1 MAAEFF
7 LLLLLLVVNGLFAM
21 SEAAMI
27 SSRQARL
34 QERAEDGSAGAAAAL
49 KLARDPT
56 RFLSTIQIGIT
67 LVGILS
73 GAIGGS
79 TLALR
84 LQPLLSGIPVLAP
97 IAETLSVVIVVLVI
111 TYLSLVIGELVPKR
125 LALNNAEGI
134 AAAVARP
141 MQLLSRLMAPVVSLL
156 SVSTR
161 ALLLLLGSRPSDEPS
176 VTEGEVK
183 FMLEEGARAG
193 AFEIEEQRMAERVFR
208 MDEWEVRA
216 LMTPYPEIVWL
227 DLNATAAE
235 NIAVIVETLHDT
247 YPVYRKDMRHPV
259 GMVSLKDLWAQLATG
274 KTFELESIMQPP
286 VYVPETNSALQALAL
301 FQQNERHMILVIDEH
316 GSVAGTLTALDIM
329 ETIVG
334 NLPATESPQ
343 VTPRADGSL
352 LVDGMFN
359 IDELE
364 DMLDS
369 RFEEEAERRT
379 YQTLGGFVMQR
390 MDRIPRT
397 GDSFTW
403 SGFRFEVMDMDGL
416 RVDKVLVTRA
426 DNSNTI
432 HSAAQDKPST

>member
-1 MAAEFF
+1 
-7 LLLLLLVVNGLFAM
+7 
-21 SEAAMI
+21 
-27 SSRQARL
+27 
-34 QERAEDGSAGAAAAL
+34 
-49 KLARDPT
+49 
-56 RFLSTIQIGIT
+56 
-67 LVGILS
+67 
-73 GAIGGS
+73 
-79 TLALR
+79 
-84 LQPLLSGIPVLAP
+84 
-97 IAETLSVVIVVLVI
+97 
-111 TYLSLVIGELVPKR
+111 
-125 LALNNAEGI
+125 
-134 AAAVARP
+134 

-193 AFEIEEQRMAERVFR
+193 AFEFEEQRMAERVFR

-397 GDSFTW
+397 GDSFSW